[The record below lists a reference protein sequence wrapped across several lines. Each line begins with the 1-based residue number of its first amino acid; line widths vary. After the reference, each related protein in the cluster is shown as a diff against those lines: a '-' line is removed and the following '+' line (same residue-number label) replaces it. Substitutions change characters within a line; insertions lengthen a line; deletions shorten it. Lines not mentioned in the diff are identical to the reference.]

1 MAKLASRGVLA
12 LLLIASA
19 CCARAADKPPACR
32 YALAGKLPVTYTG
45 EGLQPAVMGA
55 INDTPAVMLVDTG
68 SHRSYL
74 TRTGT
79 DKRGL
84 ALGSTG
90 GLVQG
95 IGGLSTVYAARLKDF
110 AIGPA
115 HGGRMTLPV
124 IGDMGSTPS
133 FEAIVG
139 ADFLL
144 QWDLEIALADKE
156 IRFFR
161 PKDCGDTFL
170 GYWNPDAVVVPFES
184 AGTGSLNPFFMV
196 EVNGKPLRAMI
207 DSGASRSTVTLKA
220 AQAAGV
226 KPGDAGVTRAG
237 TFGGIGESQAARWS
251 AVFDSFAIGHEAIK
265 HAAIDV
271 IDSADATGLPDVL
284 LGQDFLRAHR
294 VLIAMSQQNVYL
306 SYLGGEVFSTQ
317 RKGIE
322 PWIVTEAEAGNADA
336 QHALANIYLRS
347 GGERNIAQGTAW
359 LQRAASQDNARANFQ
374 LGRALLKD
382 GSYAEAAARLKRA
395 VDKLPSD
402 RLFPLWLYLAR
413 LQSGEPAAA
422 KRELEAN
429 LDAADSRRWP
439 APIAAYYLGR
449 IGADALLAKAAK
461 EDDEPKARG
470 CEASSFIAE
479 LRAAQGDKDGAKAL
493 AESSR
498 ADCAKPAG

>member
-1 MAKLASRGVLA
+1 LQGGLPAHG
-12 LLLIASA
+12 
-19 CCARAADKPPACR
+19 ADQPPACR

-45 EGLQPAVMGA
+45 AGLQPAVMGA

-68 SHRSYL
+68 AHRSYL

-207 DSGASRSTVTLKA
+207 DSGAARSAVELKA

-237 TFGGIGESQAARWS
+237 TFGGVGESKAARWT

-271 IDSADATGLPDVL
+271 IDSADTSGLPEVI

-306 SYLGGEVFSTQ
+306 SYLGGEVFST
-317 RKGIE
+317 RRTGIE
-322 PWIVTEAEAGNADA
+322 PWIVAEAEAGNADA
-336 QHALANIYLRS
+336 QHVLANIYLRGAPDS
-347 GGERNIAQGTAW
+347 AQGAAW
-359 LQRAASQDNARANFQ
+359 LQRAAGQDNARANFQ
-374 LGRALLKD
+374 LGRSLLQD
-382 GSYAEAAARLKRA
+382 GSYAQAAARLKRA

-402 RLFPLWLYLAR
+402 RLYPLWLYLAR
-413 LQSGEPAAA
+413 LQGGEAETAR
-422 KRELEAN
+422 RELAAN
-429 LDAADSRRWP
+429 VDAADSRRWP

-470 CEASSFIAE
+470 CEAAAFIAE

-498 ADCAKPAG
+498 ADCAKPAGRD